1 MKQLEPDLW
10 QTSARAIDDT
20 VGTHAYLL
28 TRSSGNLLIYGMGEG
43 QGDDLDAMEALG
55 GVAVQVLSHRDELGP
70 ALHEVRERFGSRLAC
85 SELEVSAVSAEAAAG
100 PDRRTG
106 LRRSGA

>member
-1 MKQLEPDLW
+1 MKQIESDLW

-85 SELEVSAVSAEAAAG
+85 SELEVSAVSAEAKPDLIVG
-100 PDRRTG
+100 PDC
-106 LRRSGA
+106 RRSGA